1 MELIGFYLI
10 MLTTIFSIDFDSV
23 YAYKY
28 LIFLTL
34 RNSKIFPKL

>member
-10 MLTTIFSIDFDSV
+10 MLITIFSIDSDTI

-28 LIFLTL
+28 LIFLTQ
-34 RNSKIFPKL
+34 NNFKIFH